1 MMVFDAYAK
10 SKVQLAGLKQRHV
23 RRSVG
28 RHALSDV
35 FATKTTMKTKAV
47 FSSLTPALH
56 DVHAAI
62 NAMVSLMVAIR
73 ENRYG
78 NVNFIPF

>member
-1 MMVFDAYAK
+1 MHLD
-10 SKVQLAGLKQRHV
+10 SKRRHV
-23 RRSVG
+23 P
-28 RHALSDV
+28 HALSDV

-73 ENRYG
+73 ENCYEKCE
-78 NVNFIPF
+78 FYSFLT

>member
-1 MMVFDAYAK
+1 MYIAFKRTRPCKYAPV
-10 SKVQLAGLKQRHV
+10 VQTTSCL
-23 RRSVG
+23 SSY
-28 RHALSDV
+28 ALSDV

-73 ENRYG
+73 ENHYG

>member
-35 FATKTTMKTKAV
+35 FATKTTMKTKAAS
-47 FSSLTPALH
+47 FLRRCATSLTPSLAALCS
-56 DVHAAI
+56 
-62 NAMVSLMVAIR
+62 MYLT
-73 ENRYG
+73 
-78 NVNFIPF
+78 

>member
-35 FATKTTMKTKAV
+35 FATKTTMKTKAAHCV
-47 FSSLTPALH
+47 LNLQIET
-56 DVHAAI
+56 
-62 NAMVSLMVAIR
+62 R
-73 ENRYG
+73 KRG
-78 NVNFIPF
+78 KT